1 MRDKEVRRMAEETKT
16 LLTGEDLLRLGDI
29 GRCELVKGEL
39 IALSPTGDAHGRKT
53 SRVAHVL
60 WEFVEK
66 YDAGTVHGA
75 ETGFYIARDPDT
87 VRAADAM
94 FYSKERLDPDEEI
107 EGYLPIPP
115 DLAVEVVSPGDTWT
129 EVEDKVEEF
138 LTAGVK
144 VVWVLDPK
152 RKTVKVYP
160 DGKTL
165 REHDTLDGGT
175 VLPGFAVPVWRL
187 FRQREP

>member
-1 MRDKEVRRMAEETKT
+1 MAVETRT
-16 LLTGEDLLRLGDI
+16 LLTGEDLLRMGDI
-29 GRCELVKGEL
+29 GRCELVRGEL
-39 IALSPTGDAHGRKT
+39 IALAPAGDGHGRKT
-53 SRVAHVL
+53 IRTGAVIFN
-60 WEFVEK
+60 FVEEH
-66 YDAGTVHGA
+66 DLGTVHGA
-75 ETGFYIARDPDT
+75 ETGFYLSRDPDT

-129 EVEDKVEEF
+129 EVEDKVEEY
-138 LTAGVK
+138 LSAGVK

-160 DGKTL
+160 DEKTL
-165 REHDTLDGGT
+165 RENDTLDGGK

-187 FRQREP
+187 FRRRKP